1 MTPSGIEPATIRLVA
16 QCLNQLRHRD
26 GDRRDAIISSALK
39 ILPATFWIKAM
50 TIVAQYADVATTIAA
65 TVFQPM
71 MVEEH
76 RLFWALV
83 W

>member
-1 MTPSGIEPATIRLVA
+1 
-16 QCLNQLRHRD
+16 
-26 GDRRDAIISSALK
+26 
-39 ILPATFWIKAM
+39 M
-50 TIVAQYADVATTIAA
+50 TIVAQYADVPTTIAA